1 MKKIGVVIPAC
12 NEEAYIERCLLALKS
27 AQTYF
32 FQYFK
37 TIENLPEIQ
46 ILVVLDHCTDST
58 AAKVQQMNISA
69 ISCDFRNVGKAR
81 HLGIQQMIEQGCDW
95 ICCTDADSFVQCD
108 WFQMM
113 LQHQPTDAICG
124 VVELDQWDHLSRKTR
139 QAYLRHYQDSMG
151 HRHVHGANLCFK
163 ASAYIQVNGFQQ
175 LDCHEDVDFIRRLEK
190 ADAQIVWSN
199 QLRVTTSSR
208 LSSKIAAGFAHFL
221 QKLELKQAAKKPISL
236 CK

>member
-27 AQTYF
+27 AQLYF

-37 TIENLPEIQ
+37 SIENLPEIQ
-46 ILVVLDHCTDST
+46 ILVVLDNCTDNT
-58 AAKVQQMNISA
+58 AVKVQQMGIQA

-81 HLGIQQMIEQGCDW
+81 HLGVQQMIGQGCDW

-108 WFQMM
+108 WFQVMS
-113 LQHQPTDAICG
+113 QHQPTDAICG
-124 VVELDQWDHLSRKTR
+124 VVELDQWDHLSHKTR
-139 QAYLRHYQDSMG
+139 QAYLKHYQDRMG
-151 HRHVHGANLCFK
+151 HRHIHGANLCFK
-163 ASAYIQVNGFQQ
+163 ASAYVKVKGFQQ
-175 LDCHEDVDFIRRLEK
+175 MECHEDVDFIHRLEE
-190 ADAQIVWSN
+190 AGAQIVWSN

-208 LSSKIAAGFAHFL
+208 LSSKITAGFAHFL
-221 QKLELKQAAKKPISL
+221 QNLELKQATKKTISL